1 MSLLKKLFGGAR
13 KEAASAE
20 PAVTAEVEYKGF
32 VIKAMPFKDQ
42 GQFQTAGL
50 IEKGTGDAVRR
61 HRFVRADRSPSADE
75 VTELAL
81 AKGRLMVDQQGESL
95 FD

>member
-1 MSLLKKLFGGAR
+1 MSLLKRLFGGAR
-13 KEAASAE
+13 TEAASAE
-20 PAVTAEVEYKGF
+20 PAATAEVEYKGF
-32 VIKAMPFKDQ
+32 TIKATPFKDQ

-50 IEKGTGDAVRR
+50 IEKGSGDTVKR

-81 AKGRLMVDQQGESL
+81 AKGRLMVDQQGDAL